1 MAEAPMTGPI
11 RWTVLT
17 TPAATP
23 ISANGAEESGGIG
36 VKGHIP
42 ERDGI
47 LNCLLFLETVLDS
60 GKTPSELVRDM
71 HREFGEFYFDRRD
84 VRCEVQR
91 GKEFVHSLG
100 QAPLESVAGYEVS
113 AVETLDGT
121 KLILY
126 DESWLLFRQSGTE
139 PVLRIYSEA
148 TSQEKVKSLLDAGS
162 IMATK
167 LD

>member
-1 MAEAPMTGPI
+1 
-11 RWTVLT
+11 
-17 TPAATP
+17 
-23 ISANGAEESGGIG
+23 
-36 VKGHIP
+36 
-42 ERDGI
+42 
-47 LNCLLFLETVLDS
+47 
-60 GKTPSELVRDM
+60 
-71 HREFGEFYFDRRD
+71 
-84 VRCEVQR
+84 VQR